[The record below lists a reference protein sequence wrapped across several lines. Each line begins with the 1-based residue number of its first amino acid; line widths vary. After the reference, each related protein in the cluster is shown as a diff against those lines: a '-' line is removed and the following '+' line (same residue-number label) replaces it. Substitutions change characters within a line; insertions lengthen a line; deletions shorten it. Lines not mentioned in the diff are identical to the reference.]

1 MRKNWNKEPQSLL
14 YKECV
19 EYFRSRPVFGKILR
33 GFREKYASYGS
44 FSGTVTVRNLTEE
57 ELEDLEGF
65 FQKNYHGQKSISI
78 SAARFEKALRESRF
92 ENLEPKIILELYF
105 QEEMTG
111 KKEQIREEEQ
121 RRQEM
126 VCGLHAECAGTWAE
140 AWITELGDRKN
151 GFWTYLQKRY
161 REAEKCTE
169 EILRQLRL
177 GIHILNELP
186 YRQGR
191 LEYLAVFAA
200 METGNP
206 HAFDD
211 GTKEGQYLR
220 MLVEWDVAHR
230 GRNVAGSEIFPALR
244 RQRLYLEAGIL
255 LDDIS
260 NSVMVSGV
268 KAWKKNGEL
277 HVGMSGFQE
286 TGDPVQIPL
295 SVIAAWARVE
305 CPDREIYIVE
315 NPSVFAMLSR
325 RWRGRKACMCMNGQP
340 RLSSVLLLD
349 LLAEADVKMYYAGDF
364 DPEGLLIA
372 QKVKQ
377 YYKGKAACWHMSVPE
392 YERSRSQ
399 EILSEKRLKALERIQ
414 DEELTELAAAL
425 RKNGVA
431 GYQENIWEVYLE

>member
-33 GFREKYASYGS
+33 GFREKYVSYGS

-92 ENLEPKIILELYF
+92 EDLEPKIILELYF

-126 VCGLHAECAGTWAE
+126 VCGLHFECAGTWAE
-140 AWITELGDRKN
+140 AWITELEDRKN

-177 GIHILNELP
+177 GIRILNELP

-211 GTKEGQYLR
+211 GTKDGQYLR

-230 GRNVAGSEIFPALR
+230 GRSVAGSEIFPALR

-277 HVGMSGFQE
+277 HAGMSGFQE

-349 LLAEADVKMYYAGDF
+349 LLAEADVKLYYAGDF

-372 QKVKQ
+372 QKVKR
-377 YYKGKAACWHMSVPE
+377 YYKGRAACWHMSVPE